1 MELTAS
7 HVAFIYLSHLVSIIY
22 YFWFNRIETKQ
33 NYLVKPLLMKDFGKY
48 RLSCSAYFTEKVLE
62 EVSSPLR

>member
-22 YFWFNRIETKQ
+22 YFWLGSKTKQ